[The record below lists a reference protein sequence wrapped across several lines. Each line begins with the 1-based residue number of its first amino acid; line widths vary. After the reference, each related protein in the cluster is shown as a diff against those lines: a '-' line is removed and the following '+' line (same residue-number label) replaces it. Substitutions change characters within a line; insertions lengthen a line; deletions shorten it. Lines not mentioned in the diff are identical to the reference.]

1 MFRWMMKMVDEG
13 RGEELRQ
20 IMEMEVIIAVLVT
33 HALNKANECETLVN
47 DNRGIARKN
56 FGRGEIKFEVS
67 YNFPW

>member
-20 IMEMEVIIAVLVT
+20 IMEMEVIIAVLV
-33 HALNKANECETLVN
+33 ALALSKANECETQSMTTGVQPEKISV
-47 DNRGIARKN
+47 G
-56 FGRGEIKFEVS
+56 GEIKLEMS

>member
-1 MFRWMMKMVDEG
+1 MVDEG

-56 FGRGEIKFEVS
+56 FGRGRLNLK
-67 YNFPW
+67 

>member
-56 FGRGEIKFEVS
+56 FGREEIKFEVS